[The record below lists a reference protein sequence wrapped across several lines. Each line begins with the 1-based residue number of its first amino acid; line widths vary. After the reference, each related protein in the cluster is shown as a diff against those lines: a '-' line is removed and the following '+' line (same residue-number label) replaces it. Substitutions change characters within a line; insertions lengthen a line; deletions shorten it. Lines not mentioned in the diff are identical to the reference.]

1 MSGLVNICS
10 ASKNTFCFPAVY
22 LGVTN
27 LSTYQVRM
35 NGLCAQWQP
44 HRHASAYR
52 VALESL
58 VGEYSDGSVISKV
71 VLFPLCDVLLVLPS
85 ILCM

>member
-1 MSGLVNICS
+1 MISLVS
-10 ASKNTFCFPAVY
+10 FFPAVY

-35 NGLCAQWQP
+35 TGLCTQWQP

-52 VALESL
+52 VLIESL
-58 VGEYSDGSVISKV
+58 LSEYTYSSVACNALHL
-71 VLFPLCDVLLVLPS
+71 LFYPPHP
-85 ILCM
+85 